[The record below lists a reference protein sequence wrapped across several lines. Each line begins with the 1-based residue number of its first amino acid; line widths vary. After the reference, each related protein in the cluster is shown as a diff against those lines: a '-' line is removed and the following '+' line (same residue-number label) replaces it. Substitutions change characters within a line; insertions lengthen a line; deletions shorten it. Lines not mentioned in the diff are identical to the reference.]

1 MCWNRALLVHHISS
15 QCAFARRVCALRIA
29 RKHARGE
36 ILCRRLEWEQGA
48 VSSRV
53 ASLLRSAEAK
63 PMFYRFVRH
72 RRTPAYH
79 AMEVCTVLHP
89 PLPLSCQLPP
99 HFLLSYLREYQI
111 TPSLHSV
118 HKSLCTCSIYYI
130 IPRMWTHEHTDML
143 YIAYPPLYTGNTKP
157 KYIFA
162 AYIYRSVQAS
172 SLATLCVCVRMCA
185 CLPARTTPHQQVS
198 QSVPASPPVSQSVS

>member
-72 RRTPAYH
+72 RRTPVYH

-118 HKSLCTCSIYYI
+118 HKCLCTCSIYYI
-130 IPRMWTHEHTDML
+130 IPRMWTHEHTDIL
-143 YIAYPPLYTGNTKP
+143 YIAYPPPLYWKYKTKV
-157 KYIFA
+157 YLCC
-162 AYIYRSVQAS
+162 IYLSVRPGLEPRYAV
-172 SLATLCVCVRMCA
+172 CVCA
-185 CLPARTTPHQQVS
+185 CVHVCPPAPRRTS
-198 QSVPASPPVSQSVS
+198 K

>member
-1 MCWNRALLVHHISS
+1 
-15 QCAFARRVCALRIA
+15 
-29 RKHARGE
+29 
-36 ILCRRLEWEQGA
+36 
-48 VSSRV
+48 
-53 ASLLRSAEAK
+53 
-63 PMFYRFVRH
+63 
-72 RRTPAYH
+72 
-79 AMEVCTVLHP
+79 MEVCTVIHP

-118 HKSLCTCSIYYI
+118 HKCLCTCSIYYI
-130 IPRMWTHEHTDML
+130 IPRMWTHEHTDIL

-172 SLATLCVCVRMCA
+172 SLATLCVCAHVCMSARPHHA
-185 CLPARTTPHQQVS
+185 APASKSVSPS
-198 QSVPASPPVSQSVS
+198 QSASQSVSQLVQPPSLRAQPCRTWPRARQHPPRIAS